1 MIKISKKDFD
11 FRNLIDCISQKC
23 SGIPALMLSCFWGLY
38 CEEVCSNI
46 LLAGEG
52 KRETYKGECPI
63 GKMFQDIR
71 KNAPFF
77 LVTWRNLY
85 NEVHWKKGYCWLMF
99 SLGEIS
105 TFYSIND
112 QRVPSMDEKFVKR
125 LIETPIGTIVKE
137 LIMLDSSWFY
147 DSYNLA
153 ISQGITL
160 AELNKF
166 LRLLNVFLKGI
177 KPIEPFRNEKEK
189 EELYREVVNFLNLT
203 KK

>member
-1 MIKISKKDFD
+1 MIKISEKDFD

-23 SGIPALMLSCFWGLY
+23 SGIPTLMLSCFWGLY

-46 LLAGEG
+46 L
-52 KRETYKGECPI
+52 RECPI

-85 NEVHWKKGYCWLMF
+85 NEVHWKKRYCWLIF

-125 LIETPIGTIVKE
+125 LIKTPIETIVKE
-137 LIMLDSSWFY
+137 LTMLDSSWFY

-160 AELNKF
+160 AEGNKF

-177 KPIEPFRNEKEK
+177 KPIEPLRNEKER